1 MTSLPVVS
9 IIIPAYNAAKTLRM
23 CLDSCVNQTYSNIEI
38 VIIND
43 GSIDD
48 TLVIALEYRSKY
60 SNVKLIDKV
69 NEGLVTSRR
78 VGVSLSDGKYILFL
92 DADDYI
98 DNNTVELLLEKA
110 EDADMII
117 PNFIIENQ
125 LGNVISKTNNK
136 LQYPYLKQDLYS
148 AFLVKEVTPSLC
160 GRLIR
165 KEIFHYVALPQYYT
179 TGEDCMANL
188 QMIHAVDN
196 LKVKLVDNIVYHY
209 IQYTVSMINNKSNQ
223 DLKARL
229 IYIHWV
235 LEFFSKEY
243 IKEQSLAIFVLTEY
257 FAFLRDGGKPS
268 LNRQLFNEIYEK
280 YVKLK
285 NLRNLP
291 IWRSL
296 ILLSYKYTSFLAPYL
311 ISILD
316 KVRDFRNH

>member
-209 IQYTVSMINNKSNQ
+209 IQYPVSMINNKSNQ
-223 DLKARL
+223 ALKARL

-257 FAFLRDGGKPS
+257 FAFLSDGGKPS